1 MRFKTTYFFLF
12 FFCIFSAFGQ
22 RTLNGRVVDEYLE
35 SAIGITIFDKDTI
48 EIGKSDLNGYFK
60 IKLPQKTDKLIIAG
74 LGYEWKNIDVPKNC
88 NNLEI
93 VILLSGNYD
102 FMSSNKIDR
111 IRKKRFD
118 QITELHLQAYKK
130 GLFKAEKPCF
140 KQEFEPIKPELD
152 KIAKRSKKLT
162 KENKKNFKL
171 LKVGDTI
178 TIPFSRNYKSEGTER
193 TSLNPYS
200 YIVEGKDF
208 DCKIKGIVTKKQK
221 NRKGYFLTYEVIKT
235 NNCRYKSIIYN
246 EKAVKVGEIFE
257 QNMKYFKVIIE

>member
-1 MRFKTTYFFLF
+1 LRIKSTIFITLF
-12 FFCIFSAFGQ
+12 FCFYSTFGQ
-22 RTLNGRVVDEYLE
+22 RNLSGRVIDEYLE

-60 IKLPQKTDKLIIAG
+60 IELPQKTDKLIFAEV
-74 LGYEWKNIDVPKNC
+74 GYEWKNIYVPKNC

-93 VILLSGNYD
+93 VILLSGTYD

-130 GLFKAEKPCF
+130 GIFKTEKPCF
-140 KQEFEPIKPELD
+140 KQEFEPIKLELD

-178 TIPFSRNYKSEGTER
+178 TIPFSGSYKSDGTER
-193 TSLNPYS
+193 TSLTVYS

-208 DCKIKGIVTKKQK
+208 DCKIKGIVTKKKK
-221 NRKGYFLTYEVIKT
+221 NRKGYFLTYEVIDT

-257 QNMKYFKVIIE
+257 QNMKYFKVITE